1 MGVRH
6 AELVI
11 LGDDDGPGFGPAGRA
26 VRVAPHLESPEGLFE
41 GVERQQPADQRVA
54 EVEVLRTHVFS
65 VGRVALLDPDGEP
78 FERSVIHHPGAVAV
92 IPVDAKRR
100 VTLVRQYRA
109 AVDRM
114 VLEAPAGTCDV
125 EGEALQA
132 TVRRELE
139 EEAGL
144 LARSLEVLIGTFNTP
159 GISDQHTTIFLATG
173 LSACESRPD
182 GIEERY
188 MTVETIRLADLDNL
202 VAAGTLK
209 DETTVLGLYMAR
221 QRLAATGRQP

>member
-1 MGVRH
+1 M
-6 AELVI
+6 
-11 LGDDDGPGFGPAGRA
+11 PTTPNPSF
-26 VRVAPHLESPEGLFE
+26 
-41 GVERQQPADQRVA
+41 QRVA

-78 FERSVIHHPGAVAV
+78 FERSIIHHPGAVAV

-132 TVRRELE
+132 TARRELD

-159 GISDQHTTIFLATG
+159 GISDQHTTIFLATD
-173 LSACESRPD
+173 LSPCPAQPS
-182 GIEERY
+182 GIEEGF
-188 MTVETIRLADLDNL
+188 MTIETIALDDVDRWWPTAPWSTRRPCSGL
-202 VAAGTLK
+202 LPGPRRTSIAGP
-209 DETTVLGLYMAR
+209 
-221 QRLAATGRQP
+221 TGPSRPP

>member
-1 MGVRH
+1 V
-6 AELVI
+6 
-11 LGDDDGPGFGPAGRA
+11 PTTPNPSF
-26 VRVAPHLESPEGLFE
+26 
-41 GVERQQPADQRVA
+41 QRVA

-78 FERSVIHHPGAVAV
+78 FERSIIHHPGAVAV

-132 TVRRELE
+132 TARRELE

-144 LARSLEVLIGTFNTP
+144 LARSLELLIGTFNTP
-159 GISDQHTTIFLATG
+159 GISDQHTTIFLATD
-173 LSACESRPD
+173 LSPCPAQPS
-182 GIEERY
+182 GIEEGF
-188 MTVETIRLADLDNL
+188 MTIETIALDDIESL
-202 VAAGTLK
+202 VADGSLV
-209 DETTVLGLYMAR
+209 DETTVLGLLLAR
-221 QRLAATGRQP
+221 AHLDRPPPAPPAPPAP

>member
-1 MGVRH
+1 V
-6 AELVI
+6 
-11 LGDDDGPGFGPAGRA
+11 PTTPNPSF
-26 VRVAPHLESPEGLFE
+26 
-41 GVERQQPADQRVA
+41 QRVA
-54 EVEVLRTHVFS
+54 EVDVLRTHVFS

-78 FERSVIHHPGAVAV
+78 FERSIIHHPGAVAV

-132 TVRRELE
+132 TARRELE

-144 LARSLEVLIGTFNTP
+144 LARSLELLIGTFNTP
-159 GISDQHTTIFLATG
+159 GISDQHTTIFLATD
-173 LSACESRPD
+173 LSPCPAQPS
-182 GIEERY
+182 GIEEGF
-188 MTVETIRLADLDNL
+188 MTIETIALDDIESL
-202 VAAGTLK
+202 VADGSLV
-209 DETTVLGLYMAR
+209 DETTVLGLLLAR
-221 QRLAATGRQP
+221 AHLDRPPPAPPAPPAP

>member
-1 MGVRH
+1 V
-6 AELVI
+6 
-11 LGDDDGPGFGPAGRA
+11 PTTPNPSF
-26 VRVAPHLESPEGLFE
+26 
-41 GVERQQPADQRVA
+41 QRVA

-78 FERSVIHHPGAVAV
+78 FERSIIHHPGAVAV

-159 GISDQHTTIFLATG
+159 GISDQHTTIFLATD
-173 LSACESRPD
+173 LSPCPAQPS
-182 GIEERY
+182 GIEEGF
-188 MTVETIRLADLDNL
+188 MTIETIALDDVESL
-202 VAAGTLK
+202 VADGSLV
-209 DETTVLGLYMAR
+209 DETTVLGLLLAR
-221 QRLAATGRQP
+221 AHLDRPPPAP

>member
-1 MGVRH
+1 V
-6 AELVI
+6 
-11 LGDDDGPGFGPAGRA
+11 PTTPNPSF
-26 VRVAPHLESPEGLFE
+26 
-41 GVERQQPADQRVA
+41 QRVA

-78 FERSVIHHPGAVAV
+78 FERSIIHHPGAVAV

-159 GISDQHTTIFLATG
+159 GISDQHTTIFLATD
-173 LSACESRPD
+173 LSPCPAQPS
-182 GIEERY
+182 GIEEGF
-188 MTVETIRLADLDNL
+188 MTIETIALDDVESL
-202 VAAGTLK
+202 VADGSLV
-209 DETTVLGLYMAR
+209 DETTVLGLLLAR
-221 QRLAATGRQP
+221 AHLDRPPPAPPAPPAP